1 MLDVRCSMFISFLF
15 DRTGCP
21 LAGGRAR
28 MKLHSK
34 FVWERFATAIK
45 IDRIPLFNA
54 YSPPEE
60 DSLVSFIDQTG
71 RFLARGRA
79 RVKLQKC

>member
-1 MLDVRCSMFISFLF
+1 MAYFLF
-15 DRTGCP
+15 FDQTGRF
-21 LAGGRAR
+21 LARGGAR
-28 MKLHSK
+28 VKHSK

-60 DSLVSFIDQTG
+60 DSVVSFID
-71 RFLARGRA
+71 
-79 RVKLQKC
+79 

>member
-1 MLDVRCSMFISFLF
+1 MPYFDIRYSLFEIRYSLFQSFLI
-15 DRTGCP
+15 DQTGCP
-21 LAGGRAR
+21 LAGGRAP

-34 FVWERFATAIK
+34 FEWERFVTAIK

-60 DSLVSFIDQTG
+60 DSLVSFID
-71 RFLARGRA
+71 
-79 RVKLQKC
+79 